1 MNDLKPLPSLKCNYE
16 FRRLYS
22 RGKSVATANIVVYCR
37 RNGRKTNRLGITV
50 STKYGKAVR
59 RNKVRRRL
67 REICRLNQNKLTHGH
82 DLVIVVRM
90 KSRDVEYAR
99 LEADFLDSCGQLGIL
114 ERAVAQR

>member
-1 MNDLKPLPSLKCNYE
+1 MKPLASLKYNYE

-22 RGKSVATANIVVYCR
+22 RGKSVATANLVVYCR
-37 RNGRKTNRLGITV
+37 KNGRKENRLGITV

-67 REICRLNQNKLTHGH
+67 REICRLNQEKITCGH

-90 KSRDVEYAR
+90 KSRDVPYAR
-99 LEADFLDSCGQLGIL
+99 LEADFLAACEQLGIL
-114 ERAVAQR
+114 GGAVEQR

>member
-1 MNDLKPLPSLKCNYE
+1 MGWIAALIST
-16 FRRLYS
+16 
-22 RGKSVATANIVVYCR
+22 SVLVI
-37 RNGRKTNRLGITV
+37 LWFWE
-50 STKYGKAVR
+50 
-59 RNKVRRRL
+59 VRRRL

-114 ERAVAQR
+114 ERPEAQR

>member
-1 MNDLKPLPSLKCNYE
+1 MKPLPTLKCNYE

-22 RGKSVATANIVVYCR
+22 RGKSVATASIVVYSR
-37 RNGRKTNRLGITV
+37 KNGRKSNRLGITV

-67 REICRLNQNKLTHGH
+67 REICRLNQNKLIHGY

-99 LEADFLDSCGQLGIL
+99 LEEDFLLACGQLGVL
-114 ERAVAQR
+114 ATTEKCR